1 MAEISIWKA
10 IKACIII
17 LLIIVVLK
25 KILQVFG
32 DHKVRMARIEHG
44 NYTRMEHEENL
55 EEKNARANRTGTYA
69 NAASN
74 VIGSVMGSTEYQNT
88 TYPPAP
94 IGYAQQPDE
103 WGKPYTPNFQG
114 GADED
119 VPDPEDI
126 GYDDEHSGSEDIS
139 MGGGSFFDILSKVKK
154 VATKKKK
161 ATKKAASNKK
171 ATKKT
176 SSKKKGK
183 K

>member
-32 DHKVRMARIEHG
+32 DHKARMASIEKG
-44 NYTRMEHEENL
+44 NFTSLKHQQKKEMIETLGNVGN
-55 EEKNARANRTGTYA
+55 NAVGTIL
-69 NAASN
+69 NSD
-74 VIGSVMGSTEYQNT
+74 GYQNI
-88 TYPPAP
+88 TYPTGMA
-94 IGYAQQPDE
+94 
-103 WGKPYTPNFQG
+103 G

-126 GYDDEHSGSEDIS
+126 GYDGEYSGSEDIS

-161 ATKKAASNKK
+161 AAKKAVSNKK